1 MLPLS
6 QNGCQMAWYAA
17 YASVSVCTLLTRF
30 LQDWHFSLNI
40 SCNSFPILRLIAFQC
55 VVQHTTAQTS
65 LSLVTTNLWSARSKV
80 IRGERMSEGGLVAI
94 EVGWTCCSI
103 PSPGNAAGVSQ
114 VKIRI
119 RLWHIDTYC
128 STVSTTLGTSW
139 NKLCKV
145 QRCRRSS
152 KDFVLQAKELFK
164 AIQERLKPRRTAS
177 GSKTSCAP
185 CADNPFWIGRFGG
198 AICTIFINFSSVLVG
213 ETWRNNMRLVELGP
227 AWLVQYR

>member
-1 MLPLS
+1 M
-6 QNGCQMAWYAA
+6 
-17 YASVSVCTLLTRF
+17 
-30 LQDWHFSLNI
+30 
-40 SCNSFPILRLIAFQC
+40 
-55 VVQHTTAQTS
+55 
-65 LSLVTTNLWSARSKV
+65 TTNLWRARSKV

-128 STVSTTLGTSW
+128 STVSITVGTSW

-145 QRCRRSS
+145 QKCRRSS
-152 KDFVLQAKELFK
+152 KGFVLQAKELFK

-177 GSKTSCAP
+177 GSKTSCAS

-198 AICTIFINFSSVLVG
+198 AICTSFSTFSSVLVG
-213 ETWRNNMRLVELGP
+213 ETWWNNMRLVELGP